1 MDTLLKI
8 VVATTIIETM
18 PAGMKPKYLAEAIFN
33 EDVRD
38 FVGEAA

>member
-18 PAGMKPKYLAEAIFN
+18 PTGMKPKYLAEAIFN

-38 FVGEAA
+38 FVGEVA